1 MILPFKM
8 RVSISCVTIVV
19 VHSSL
24 GIGMFPLEYI
34 GLVHKLSLT
43 WSSGRLDSHPLG
55 QKVMKEDIV
64 FEFWGIG

>member
-1 MILPFKM
+1 MMLPFKV
-8 RVSISCVTIVV
+8 RVSISCVTIVI

-34 GLVHKLSLT
+34 GLVHKLILI

-55 QKVMKEDIV
+55 QKMIKEDIV

>member
-1 MILPFKM
+1 MMLPFKG
-8 RVSISCVTIVV
+8 RVSIYCVTIVII
-19 VHSSL
+19 HSSL
-24 GIGMFPLEYI
+24 GIGMFPLECSR
-34 GLVHKLSLT
+34 LVHKLILT